1 MKQRIQGIILGF
13 LMAALFMGTVTVV
26 AATRTIQAT
35 YGVRVVVN
43 GIPTEFAHDMQP
55 FVSEGRT
62 FLPVRG
68 IADAFGADVQW
79 VAATQTVYL
88 NTITPAP
95 TPAPIPQ
102 PTPTPMPTPQPR
114 VSLFDAAPTFEGSTW
129 PNLSLATVNMQ
140 GNPFID
146 SLRTHMQPGSTSR
159 NGWTHHNLNNQ
170 YSLITGTVGRIDGS
184 SSNASNIIFIG
195 DGRQLA
201 SFTVDGNTSPF
212 PISVDVTGVNILR
225 IEINQPAWGAWIAFT
240 NALIE

>member
-1 MKQRIQGIILGF
+1 
-13 LMAALFMGTVTVV
+13 
-26 AATRTIQAT
+26 
-35 YGVRVVVN
+35 
-43 GIPTEFAHDMQP
+43 MQP

-68 IADAFGADVQW
+68 IADAFGADVHW

-102 PTPTPMPTPQPR
+102 PTPPPMPTPPPR
-114 VSLFDAAPTFEGSTW
+114 VSLFDAAPAFEGSSQWSNAMST
-129 PNLSLATVNMQ
+129 ATVNMQ

-146 SLRTHMQPGSTSR
+146 SLRTRDRPSIQTPTV

-170 YSLITGTVGRIDGS
+170 YNLLTGTVGRIDGS
-184 SSNASNIIFIG
+184 STGASNIIFIG

-201 SFTVDGNTSPF
+201 SFVIDGNTSPL
-212 PISVDVTGVNILR
+212 PISVDITGISILR
-225 IEINQPAWGAWIAFT
+225 IEVNQPRNGAWVAFT